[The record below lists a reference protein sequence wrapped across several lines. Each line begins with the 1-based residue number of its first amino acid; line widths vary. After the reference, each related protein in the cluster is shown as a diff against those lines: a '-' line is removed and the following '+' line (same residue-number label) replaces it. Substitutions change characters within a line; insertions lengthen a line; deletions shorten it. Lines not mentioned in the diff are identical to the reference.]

1 MTTMQSSFLVDQV
14 SSPATRL
21 VLGTCRPQCRERAAQ
36 LSSLPWKARGA
47 LTSPSSPLLLIS
59 MEVHNP
65 TQAAVTLRGLPC
77 PPPGHLP
84 HPGIEPSSPALQADS
99 LPSEPPEKPPN

>member
-1 MTTMQSSFLVDQV
+1 M
-14 SSPATRL
+14 
-21 VLGTCRPQCRERAAQ
+21 AQ
-36 LSSLPWKARGA
+36 LAPFEGQGCPHLPEQ
-47 LTSPSSPLLLIS
+47 SVPSHPV
-59 MEVHNP
+59 EAHNP

-84 HPGIEPSSPALQADS
+84 HPGIEPRSPALQADS